1 YFHNP
6 EVEIKGYL
14 EVMVWF
20 CVDVKRKINS
30 KDISKN
36 ISFAEGYKEVCLFMD
51 YLLAEALRLGNNQRE
66 IFLLLQPIHILNGE
80 ILENKFD
87 DEEIEFFKELLLD
100 IPDSALDSIPDRFID
115 TIRRIKRVVSSE
127 IYISKQIKNQALEKF
142 ERRPKRKN
150 PKPN

>member
-1 YFHNP
+1 
-6 EVEIKGYL
+6 
-14 EVMVWF
+14 
-20 CVDVKRKINS
+20 
-30 KDISKN
+30 
-36 ISFAEGYKEVCLFMD
+36 
-51 YLLAEALRLGNNQRE
+51 
-66 IFLLLQPIHILNGE
+66 NGE